1 MVAPLLKFLQS
12 SKNFSQAEQRR
23 SRSAPHLTQMIGLS
37 IEWSAWLNFFTQFV
51 NPF

>member
-1 MVAPLLKFLQS
+1 MPNHVDSLHARRAAAPSVPAKARL
-12 SKNFSQAEQRR
+12 
-23 SRSAPHLTQMIGLS
+23 PVTQMIGLS